1 MGNIR
6 RNRLDN
12 VHVDGLN
19 YVGQGLG
26 NLLLVGVA
34 TSRNVSEGYSERNRL
49 HIRNDN
55 VTTE

>member
-1 MGNIR
+1 MVNLVEKLGDSGFVGNIR

-12 VHVDGLN
+12 VHVDGLD

-34 TSRNVSEGYSERNRL
+34 TPRNVSEGYS
-49 HIRNDN
+49 
-55 VTTE
+55 